1 MATCSPSELLADA
14 KCFMCLSEKQ
24 LEIVTVQL
32 LRDWARDTTSTP
44 GQLLSEAK
52 CLNCLDTKQIDLV
65 QMQLLCNIAG

>member
-1 MATCSPSELLADA
+1 MATCSPTDLLASA

-24 LEIVTVQL
+24 LDMVTVQL
-32 LRDWARDTTSTP
+32 LRDWAGDTTSTP